1 MKRSLILLVAVVFLL
16 AACGSIQRGETIWQD
31 TPTAPQKNESLT
43 VFCMGGQK
51 DSAMFQLALNRY
63 QELYPEISVE
73 LIKPETDSTDYEAEE
88 ELFQQVAAQI
98 MAGEGPDVFI
108 VNDRVM
114 DVEKLVRQGIFADME
129 PFFQAD
135 DFDWTPYHKTVMDGG
150 VWDGKR
156 FVVPLSYDF
165 PLLITSRTALEET
178 GFDMDVCRDYQGFI
192 DETTRYMEDPTQ
204 TRQLFRQPL
213 IIADI
218 VGFSGISVADYDTQT
233 IDLSAP
239 LFKAGYQWYKTTM
252 EKNTNDYN
260 DYTDDMSLYGA
271 AAVRDGNVLW
281 TPPIQGALSG
291 FYNDFGA
298 IKTVDDAVMM
308 PIRDEKGGIQ
318 ARLKFPVAV
327 RANSENLQNAY
338 DFIKLLLSSEIQC
351 VVSGEKLSV
360 LNSANEYFFQQTVQG
375 KIYHIKAGTNG
386 FVSTTNPD
394 EALDWPTEEDF
405 RQFME
410 YANEIT
416 GTYYASHLGL
426 GGAMYAF
433 VYENADYEE
442 TLKAAQRKLELYI
455 TE

>member
-192 DETTRYMEDPTQ
+192 DETTR
-204 TRQLFRQPL
+204 
-213 IIADI
+213 
-218 VGFSGISVADYDTQT
+218 
-233 IDLSAP
+233 
-239 LFKAGYQWYKTTM
+239 
-252 EKNTNDYN
+252 
-260 DYTDDMSLYGA
+260 
-271 AAVRDGNVLW
+271 
-281 TPPIQGALSG
+281 
-291 FYNDFGA
+291 
-298 IKTVDDAVMM
+298 
-308 PIRDEKGGIQ
+308 
-318 ARLKFPVAV
+318 
-327 RANSENLQNAY
+327 
-338 DFIKLLLSSEIQC
+338 
-351 VVSGEKLSV
+351 
-360 LNSANEYFFQQTVQG
+360 
-375 KIYHIKAGTNG
+375 
-386 FVSTTNPD
+386 
-394 EALDWPTEEDF
+394 
-405 RQFME
+405 
-410 YANEIT
+410 
-416 GTYYASHLGL
+416 
-426 GGAMYAF
+426 
-433 VYENADYEE
+433 
-442 TLKAAQRKLELYI
+442 
-455 TE
+455 

>member
-338 DFIKLLLSSEIQC
+338 DFIIFIMQKLL
-351 VVSGEKLSV
+351 
-360 LNSANEYFFQQTVQG
+360 
-375 KIYHIKAGTNG
+375 
-386 FVSTTNPD
+386 
-394 EALDWPTEEDF
+394 
-405 RQFME
+405 
-410 YANEIT
+410 
-416 GTYYASHLGL
+416 
-426 GGAMYAF
+426 
-433 VYENADYEE
+433 
-442 TLKAAQRKLELYI
+442 
-455 TE
+455 